1 MNILHQFQLLL
12 DPFDLVVQFGPY
24 LFVIGDGRQ
33 GSLHPEVELD
43 LGLRTRRTDTDTGAV
58 LGIPLKYVALIL
70 LQMRLLSG
78 ADIERLQSLN
88 IVDLHHERAENLFRR
103 IGTVI
108 DHHPLDQ
115 FGTLLPGKIR
125 T

>member
-78 ADIERLQSLN
+78 DRKSTRLNSSHAN
-88 IVDLHHERAENLFRR
+88 ESRMPSSA
-103 IGTVI
+103 
-108 DHHPLDQ
+108 
-115 FGTLLPGKIR
+115 
-125 T
+125 

>member
-78 ADIERLQSLN
+78 CLLYTSDAADEL
-88 IVDLHHERAENLFRR
+88 
-103 IGTVI
+103 
-108 DHHPLDQ
+108 
-115 FGTLLPGKIR
+115 
-125 T
+125 